1 MRRFDAA
8 VEELAVAAA
17 SGDKTQLEAEFK
29 AVGQECS
36 GCHDNFRRKK

>member
-8 VEELAVAAA
+8 VEELAAAAA
-17 SGDKTQLEAEFK
+17 SGEKTQLEAEFK